1 MRQQLCLIFRQIA
14 LLLCLGWGA
23 VGACAQQFVQPVVIP
38 TGNWPAAIFN
48 ADVNGDGTQDLIYMD
63 YGATPAA
70 STTHVLLNDGKGN
83 FAPASGAIAT
93 AGTSLVITN
102 MVPGG
107 PVDLEWVAVSG
118 NTGSI
123 YLAQGSGDGTFQAA
137 MLLTSFSLSGANMPV
152 LRLAYAN
159 LSSGNPYRTL
169 LIEDTANAELY
180 EMVSPPGIATAVNPG
195 IPLLAGAT
203 EMIAQ
208 DINGDGITDVLIQG
222 SHGVEVFLGQPA
234 YGFKAPVTYPCTG
247 TVNSMLLYDVDNDGI
262 ADLTVEG
269 ADGGYDVYHGAAD
282 GTFSAASEG
291 GTQAHDPTTG
301 YGGFLIGVTT
311 VGPTNATR
319 RHFYTA
325 TPAGLSVL
333 LGQGNV
339 TYLLK
344 GIYNMGPGRTNYA
357 FADFNGDGYPDVAVD
372 SPQGIA
378 ILYGNADS
386 SMQSSL
392 AFAAG
397 QPAYSVALGKF
408 TGSGNVDAAVA
419 TGIPQ
424 VQLMN
429 GDGGGNFAVAGA
441 AAPAG
446 AAQTDANRD
455 TWSNVAEGDFDGDG
469 KPDVAIT
476 LEGGASASGTT
487 EGLSILFGN
496 GTYSVVN
503 EPSPGF
509 GVSAVG
515 DFNGDGSSD
524 VLNFDGSYGG
534 TYTGGVSSR
543 SGTMARDILFTGSGS
558 GGGPAFNLVAAGF
571 LKAGRTNKQD
581 VVVESGANFMV
592 YQNNGDGT
600 FTKENTIIPPG
611 TFASPTDGTLPSSG
625 YFPGSMVLADLDGDG
640 FGDLII
646 AFDNL
651 ASDPKNP
658 SGAAALTYIY
668 WGEGNGQFST
678 PTVIASTRNL
688 YQVAAVSF
696 EANAQPQLVSSD
708 GYLVNVLP
716 FQGRVPNAASEKQY
730 LAGQGINLVA
740 AGDVNGDGRADL
752 VIANGGLV
760 LSNPVASG
768 GVLASNSIVNSGG
781 VTVLLNTQKSV
792 DVTGT
797 LSASPEP
804 SLYADNFTLT
814 ATITQPAG
822 MPQATG
828 SVMFSVD
835 GAVVGTAALVNGVAS
850 FTVIPPPY
858 STGPPVVTGYIVGQ
872 HTITAVYAGDGN
884 YNSLTLNGTHSV
896 IGQPTTSTIT
906 QLDTTIYYGQEI
918 GYDNGVDA
926 QLQAY
931 PTNAGATG
939 APIDGGTLTTYI
951 DGAIVCQAMS
961 GTTFRCP
968 DPPFEGFNAGQH
980 SVVLA
985 YSGNDYYAGSTSI
998 TYTVTILPDDTTTVV
1013 SGAPNPS
1020 TFGQSVMFTATTTAP
1035 FATPTPGTVTFFDG
1049 STVIGT
1055 GSVNA
1060 QGVATFSTARLS
1072 VGTHN
1077 IGASFAASVNS
1088 SGTLNFNPS
1097 PLGVVSQTVLPP
1109 ETSAVATVTL
1119 LTSNIN
1125 PSVVGQNVLFT
1136 AAVETTG
1143 AFVIVPVGAVQF
1155 LDGGS
1160 VIGTGLLDSKGVA
1173 TFTTSALTAGLHT
1186 MTAVYAGNTATA
1198 GSISPALMQQVNT
1211 GLASAGTGFVMTV
1224 TPTVVSAGAGNT
1236 TTVSVMITELNNF
1249 SEPVQLSCS
1258 GLPNEASCTFATSLI
1273 PAGGGT
1279 TMLLIGASAPHN
1291 CGSKTPY
1298 FVAGGRRG
1306 IGIFAVAVML
1316 FFVRRRRVLKGLV
1329 LAVAIYVLPML
1340 SGCGGNCT
1348 DLGTKPGNYTFT
1360 VTGTS
1365 TGSPVVT
1372 QTQVVKMT
1380 VTI

>member
-1 MRQQLCLIFRQIA
+1 MRQQLRLIFRGIA
-14 LLLCLGWGA
+14 LPLCLGWGG
-23 VGACAQQFVQPVVIP
+23 VGAYAQQFMQPVVIQ
-38 TGNWPAAIFN
+38 TGSWPSAIFN
-48 ADVNGDGTQDLIYMD
+48 ADVNGDGMQDLVYMD
-63 YGATPAA
+63 YGATQAA
-70 STTHVLLNDGKGN
+70 STTHVLLNDGHGKFTPVG
-83 FAPASGAIAT
+83 GAIAT
-93 AGTSLVITN
+93 AGTSLV
-102 MVPGG
+102 VASLVAGG
-107 PVDLEWVAVSG
+107 PVDLGWVAVSG
-118 NTGSI
+118 STGSI
-123 YLAQGSGDGTFQAA
+123 YLAQGNGDGTFKAA
-137 MLLTSFSLSGANMPV
+137 TLLASFSLSGANVPV
-152 LRLAYAN
+152 LRLASAN
-159 LSSGNPYRTL
+159 LSSSNAYPAL

-180 EMVSPPGIATAVNPG
+180 EAVSQAGQATVVHAG
-195 IPLLAGAT
+195 IPLIAGAT

-222 SHGVEVFLGQPA
+222 SHGIEVFLGQPA
-234 YGFKAPVTYPCTG
+234 YGFEAPVTYPCTG
-247 TVNSMLLYDVDNDGI
+247 TTNSMLLYDVDNDGI

-269 ADGGYDVYHGAAD
+269 ANGGYDVYHGAAN
-282 GTFSAASEG
+282 GTFAAVSEG
-291 GTQAHDPTTG
+291 GTQAHDPATG

-311 VGPTNATR
+311 VGPANATR

-325 TPAGLSVL
+325 TPVGLSVL

-339 TYLLK
+339 TYVLK
-344 GIYNMGPGRTNYA
+344 GIYNMGPGRTSYA

-397 QPAYSVALGKF
+397 QPAYSVTLGQF
-408 TGSGNVDAAVA
+408 AGSGNLDAVVA

-429 GDGGGNFAVAGA
+429 GDGAGDFAVDVA

-446 AAQTDANRD
+446 AAETDAGRD
-455 TWSNVAEGDFDGDG
+455 TWSSVAEGDFDGDG
-469 KPDVAIT
+469 KPDAAIT

-496 GTYSVVN
+496 GTFATVS
-503 EPSPGF
+503 EPGPGF

-524 VLNFDGSYGG
+524 ILNFDGSYGA
-534 TYTGGVSSR
+534 TYAGGIASR
-543 SGTMARDILFTGSGS
+543 SGTMPRDILFTSAGGS
-558 GGGPAFNLVAAGF
+558 GGPSFNLVATGF
-571 LKAGRTNKQD
+571 LKSGRTNKQD
-581 VVVESGANFMV
+581 VVIEDGVNFMV

-600 FTKENTIIPPG
+600 FTKVNTITPM
-611 TFASPTDGTLPSSG
+611 PTIAAPVNGVLPTSG

-646 AFDNL
+646 AFDDL

-658 SGAAALTYIY
+658 STSASHIFIY
-668 WGEGNGQFST
+668 WGEGNGQFAYST
-678 PTVIASTRNL
+678 DILSPRNF
-688 YQVAAVSF
+688 YQVGVVSF
-696 EANAQPQLVSSD
+696 AANAQAQLVSSD
-708 GYLVNVLP
+708 GYLVNVQP
-716 FQGRVPNAASEKQY
+716 FQGKVLAAGEKQY

-752 VIANGGLV
+752 VVANGGLV

-768 GVLASNSIVNSGG
+768 GVLASNPIVNSGG
-781 VTVLLNTQKSV
+781 VTVLLNTQQSANA
-792 DVTGT
+792 TGT
-797 LSASPEP
+797 LGASPEP
-804 SLYADNFTLT
+804 SIYADNFVLT
-814 ATITQPAG
+814 ATIAQAAG

-828 SVMFSVD
+828 SVTFSVD
-835 GAVVGTAALVNGVAS
+835 GTVVGTAALVNGAAS

-872 HTITAVYAGDGN
+872 HTITAVYAGDTN
-884 YNSLTLNGTHSV
+884 YNSLTLTGTHGV

-918 GYDNGVDA
+918 GYDNGIDA
-926 QLQAY
+926 LLQAY
-931 PTNAGATG
+931 PTNAGATS
-939 APIDGGTLTTYI
+939 APLEGGTLTTYI
-951 DGAIVCQAMS
+951 DGTIVCQAMA

-985 YSGNDYYAGSTSI
+985 YSGNAYYAGSTSI

-1013 SGAPNPS
+1013 SSTPNPS
-1020 TFGQSVMFTATTTAP
+1020 TFGQSVTFTATTTAP
-1035 FATPTPGTVTFFDG
+1035 FATPTPGTVTFYDG

-1055 GSVNA
+1055 GTVNA

-1077 IGASFAASVNS
+1077 IGASFATSVNS

-1097 PLGVVSQTVLPP
+1097 SLGVVSQTVLPP
-1109 ETSAVATVTL
+1109 ETSAVATVTI

-1125 PSVVGQNVLFT
+1125 PSVVGQSILFT

-1160 VIGTGLLDSKGVA
+1160 MIGTGVLNSKGVA
-1173 TFTTSALTAGLHT
+1173 TFTTSTLTAGLHT
-1186 MTAVYAGNTATA
+1186 MTAVYAGNTDTA
-1198 GSISPALMQQVNT
+1198 GSISSALMQQVNM
-1211 GLASAGTGFVMTV
+1211 GLTSAGTGFVMTV
-1224 TPTVVSAGAGNT
+1224 TPTVVSVGAGNT
-1236 TTVSVMITELNNF
+1236 TSVSVMITELNNF
-1249 SEPVQLSCS
+1249 NQPVQLSCS
-1258 GLPNEASCTFATSLI
+1258 GLPNEASCTFAASLI
-1273 PAGGGT
+1273 PSSGGT
-1279 TMLLIGASAPHN
+1279 TTLLIGASAPHN
-1291 CGSKTPY
+1291 CGSNVPY
-1298 FVAGGRRG
+1298 FVAGGGRRG
-1306 IGIFAVAVML
+1306 IGIFAAMVML
-1316 FFVRRRRVLKGLV
+1316 FFARRRRVLKGLV
-1329 LAVAIYVLPML
+1329 LAGMICVLPML

-1348 DLGTKPGNYTFT
+1348 DLGTKPGSYTFT
-1360 VTGTS
+1360 VMGTS